1 MEMVTV
7 GPWVAGL
14 VVASRRRI
22 GRQLEQRARELE
34 EERELFAFEKTVL
47 QPAPEVI
54 SNGLGVTHLLVAGP
68 ARWFKAGVGHFA
80 AQHFH
85 GHAMLQRH

>member
-1 MEMVTV
+1 M
-7 GPWVAGL
+7 GDGSFRPGAGDCHL
-14 VVASRRRI
+14 RHGST
-22 GRQLEQRARELE
+22 GR

-68 ARWFKAGVGHFA
+68 ARWLKAGVGHFA